1 MSPFNNPMTPYQRPL
16 RSVRKDATGRAARF
30 EAPRATSLAGVTA
43 FAPFRPPSA
52 LERAIPG
59 RW

>member
-1 MSPFNNPMTPYQRPL
+1 MSPFNNPMTPYQRP
-16 RSVRKDATGRAARF
+16 VRPAGNGDNGQAARH
-30 EAPRATSLAGVTA
+30 EAPRATSLSNVTA
-43 FAPFRPPSA
+43 FAPYRPPSD